1 MIIDQMDRDSING
14 SDTNLLGP
22 DGDKIGNKID
32 PSFEIH
38 YENHFDSDGEYERY
52 TPSPAPMPPE
62 YLQNNAEDID
72 QESIVKTIVRATQY
86 GHIENCQKILES
98 GKFNINQ
105 RDQENVSLLH
115 WAAINNRIELVEYFI
130 EKGAEI
136 DAIGG
141 DLRSTPLHWATR
153 QGHLHMI
160 VKLIKHGADPS
171 IMDGDGYNS
180 LHLAAQFGHTSI
192 AAYLIA
198 KGQDIDAPDSNGM
211 TALMWSAFRNNSV
224 DPTRLLI
231 TLGSNLSLTD
241 KNRNTALHR
250 AVLARNATVVSIL
263 LKFGANTNIQN
274 MAGDTPLDMSIKFQA
289 KFIYSLLLEHKKE
302 MEASHSLA
310 RIKIGSKTEI
320 MIPNWRNPKFR
331 YCVMAM
337 TPFVYFHLIGT
348 LFDSELLISSKVL
361 LIVLLVFSLYLLVRC
376 VFIHKK
382 MNVLA
387 ISLYISTKIW
397 LYITFLQY
405 FLFVFSPQKFI
416 IFTLSSIGLF
426 YSFYK
431 SYISDPGYI
440 SNSKQEQIQT
450 IIELAENEGFES
462 GWFCSTCLIR
472 KPTRSKHC
480 SLCNRCVARFDHHC
494 PWIGNCIGFKNHKYF
509 IWYLITLAICLFYY
523 ILATIE
529 YCDRS
534 NSVNAKSRDE
544 NSVINMDQDSAIES
558 WSNLVT
564 YNGWIIWALINA
576 LVHMIWVVCLLI
588 FQLYQIIGLAMTT
601 NERINSDRYRYLRL
615 KRSGNTRNPYNNG
628 LLRNLIEFCE
638 CHWLNSLLYK
648 QQDFHDWRYV
658 FDNVNISTFDSDE
671 DSDIMGV

>member
-1 MIIDQMDRDSING
+1 MID
-14 SDTNLLGP
+14 
-22 DGDKIGNKID
+22 
-32 PSFEIH
+32 H
-38 YENHFDSDGEYERY
+38 
-52 TPSPAPMPPE
+52 
-62 YLQNNAEDID
+62 
-72 QESIVKTIVRATQY
+72 
-86 GHIENCQKILES
+86 
-98 GKFNINQ
+98 
-105 RDQENVSLLH
+105 SL
-115 WAAINNRIELVEYFI
+115 
-130 EKGAEI
+130 
-136 DAIGG
+136 
-141 DLRSTPLHWATR
+141 
-153 QGHLHMI
+153 
-160 VKLIKHGADPS
+160 
-171 IMDGDGYNS
+171 
-180 LHLAAQFGHTSI
+180 
-192 AAYLIA
+192 
-198 KGQDIDAPDSNGM
+198 
-211 TALMWSAFRNNSV
+211 SV

-529 YCDRS
+529 CKLLIPF
-534 NSVNAKSRDE
+534 VNAKSRDE